1 MSAILTPAI
10 TRNTVR
16 QLRADVESICFPR
29 GRMVGSPGH
38 RKARKVLCA
47 RLEEIGCEPFRG
59 DSFELPYQRNGKS
72 FCNLIGVIRGDNPRL
87 APLLVGAH
95 YDSAIPRPCADDN
108 AAAVA
113 IALSTAG
120 HAAAEGYLKRDLII
134 AIFDAEEM
142 PYFTTGSMG
151 SQRFW
156 HEQRDGRPIHAA
168 IIMDLV
174 GHDVSIHS
182 SMLGFV
188 PQVGGLLSKLPG
200 LKDRDIPLPV
210 LHPLLFVTGTES
222 HPGLRDVIEDAGVAD
237 GLKLVTTLNS
247 YVGDMSDHG
256 VFRENGVPYFF
267 LSCGHWAHYHQPT
280 DTPDRLNY
288 RKMERIT
295 RQVCSLLS
303 SLDSQALKRKGD
315 RARVCDTLDLEIET
329 MCRSFGPL
337 WPLFLRRAGLTNIES
352 RGDMDQ
358 LVGSILALGL

>member
-1 MSAILTPAI
+1 MSATLTPPI
-10 TRNTVR
+10 TKNTVR

-29 GRMVGSPGH
+29 GRMVGSAGH

-47 RLEEIGCEPFRG
+47 RLEETGCGPFRG

-72 FCNLIGVIRGDNPRL
+72 FCNLIGVVRGNNPRL

-95 YDSAIPRPCADDN
+95 YDSAIPAPCADDN

-113 IALSTAG
+113 IALATAG
-120 HAAAEGYLKRDLII
+120 HAAAEGSLERDLII

-156 HEQRDGRPIHAA
+156 HEQRGDRTIHAA

-182 SMLGFV
+182 SLIDHV
-188 PQVGGLLSKLPG
+188 PKISSVLSVIPG

-222 HPGLRDVIEDAGVAD
+222 HPGLRDVIEDAGVSD
-237 GLKLVTTLNS
+237 GLKLVATLNS

-295 RQVCSLLS
+295 RQVCGLLS
-303 SLDSQALKRKGD
+303 SLDSQTLKRTGN

-329 MCRSFGPL
+329 MRRAFGPL
-337 WPLFLRRAGLTNIES
+337 WSLLLRRAGLTKVES
-352 RGDMDQ
+352 REDMDQ
-358 LVGSILALGL
+358 LVDSILALGL

>member
-1 MSAILTPAI
+1 MSSILTSS
-10 TRNTVR
+10 RSTVR
-16 QLRADVESICFPR
+16 QLRADVEAICFPR

-47 RLEEIGCEPFRG
+47 RLDEVGCVPYRG
-59 DSFELPYQRNGKS
+59 DSFELPYERGGKS
-72 FCNLIGVIRGDNPRL
+72 FCNLIGVIRGSNPQL

-95 YDSAIPRPCADDN
+95 YDSAIAAPCADDN

-113 IALSTAG
+113 IALATAE
-120 HAAAEGYLKRDLII
+120 HATTEGELERDLII

-142 PYFTTGSMG
+142 PHFSTGSMG

-156 HEQRDGRPIHAA
+156 HEQLDGRSIHAA

-182 SMLGFV
+182 SMLGLV
-188 PQVGGLLSKLPG
+188 PQVGGLLRKLPG
-200 LKDRDIPLPV
+200 LADRDIPLPV
-210 LHPLLFVTGTES
+210 LHPLLFITGTES
-222 HPGLRDVIEDAGVAD
+222 HPDLQDVLEDAGLAD
-237 GLKLVTTLNS
+237 GLKLVPTLNS

-267 LSCGHWAHYHQPT
+267 LSCGHWAHYHQRT

-295 RQVCSLLS
+295 RQVCSLLV
-303 SLDSQALKRKGD
+303 SLDSQALKR
-315 RARVCDTLDLEIET
+315 RAGKERVCDTLNMEIQY
-329 MCRSFGPL
+329 MRRAFGPL
-337 WPLFLRRAGLTNIES
+337 WSLLLRRAGLTGI
-352 RGDMDQ
+352 RTRKDMDQ